1 MHRHVIAHRKTF
13 CSSVEHGTG
22 IVAAFLDVGR
32 ERRAAQRR
40 SHFLGDRVK
49 QVLKDLQAS
58 GIERHRRGS
67 KIMFPYG
74 STRPVQRGGI
84 TVVALYSVTTA
95 GPEIR
100 FPSCSLARS

>member
-1 MHRHVIAHRKTF
+1 MHRHVIAHRKNFST
-13 CSSVEHGTG
+13 SVEHGAG
-22 IVAAFLDVGR
+22 VVATFLDVGR
-32 ERRAAQRR
+32 ESRTAQRR

-49 QVLKDLQAS
+49 QVLKDFQAS

-84 TVVALYSVTTA
+84 TVVALYSVAMA
-95 GPEIR
+95 GPAIR
-100 FPSCSLARS
+100 CPACSLVRS